1 LFEAVIYFGISD
13 GCDCEFIKLKLT
25 QNGVALCGTFLLL
38 KTQTK
43 VTKLNHS
50 K

>member
-1 LFEAVIYFGISD
+1 MNTKWSRSSVGLP
-13 GCDCEFIKLKLT
+13 
-25 QNGVALCGTFLLL
+25 L

-50 K
+50 SYNSWY